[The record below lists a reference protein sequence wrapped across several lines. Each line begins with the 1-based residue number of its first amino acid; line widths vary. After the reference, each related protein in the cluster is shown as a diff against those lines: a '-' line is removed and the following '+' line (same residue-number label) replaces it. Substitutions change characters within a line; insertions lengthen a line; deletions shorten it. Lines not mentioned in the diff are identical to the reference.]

1 MPIRPGVNFEIPQI
15 DMNKPDGL
23 SSVPGWTT
31 YLAARCV
38 SVSGSALTW
47 VAMPVLVY
55 SLTRSSAWTAA
66 VVAMDALPY
75 LIFGLVAGHV
85 SDATPRRRVMVGA
98 SLVSAGA
105 LVCVPLASLAW
116 KNPTPLLVVAAAF
129 VVQSAFVFFDAANFG
144 VLPSIVGRGKVT
156 VANARLYGWTSV
168 CEGVSPVVGGLLL
181 VVVTPYAL
189 LWLDAASFVLCAL
202 LILRIPAGRSESRRM
217 LVDER
222 APMWESIRSGIA
234 FLWSHRLLRDTTI
247 ANLAISAT
255 NGALYSQLV
264 IWADGHLGIRSGDPR
279 LGLVFMALP
288 LGAILGSFSSAWFNR
303 LGSPRTVVGGAALV
317 TGLAGLGAVW
327 SSELWLALSA
337 SRRVA
342 GGGPCGHA
350 CGGLPSPT
358 PSTEQPREPSEHH
371 RSNGGTG
378 YRVSPGRSCCGH
390 HHSGHREP
398 RSRSLCSL
406 RSGLAG
412 LAPSLVRRP
421 PGSEPVGRR
430 KLLLMRLAAWEIAGH
445 ATPCSDQVLRTG

>member
-1 MPIRPGVNFEIPQI
+1 
-15 DMNKPDGL
+15 
-23 SSVPGWTT
+23 
-31 YLAARCV
+31 
-38 SVSGSALTW
+38 
-47 VAMPVLVY
+47 
-55 SLTRSSAWTAA
+55 
-66 VVAMDALPY
+66 MDALPY

-327 SSELWLALSA
+327 SSELWLALALLVVSQAGALVAMLVGVSLRQRLAPNNLVSRVSTTGRMVALGVGFPLGAAVAAIITVVTGNPGVGVSA
-337 SRRVA
+337 VFVVA
-342 GGGPCGHA
+342 LLAWPLLWLGGP
-350 CGGLPSPT
+350 LDRNP
-358 PSTEQPREPSEHH
+358 
-371 RSNGGTG
+371 
-378 YRVSPGRSCCGH
+378 
-390 HHSGHREP
+390 
-398 RSRSLCSL
+398 LD
-406 RSGLAG
+406 AG
-412 LAPSLVRRP
+412 NS
-421 PGSEPVGRR
+421 S
-430 KLLLMRLAAWEIAGH
+430 
-445 ATPCSDQVLRTG
+445 